1 MTKPKNQLMVH
12 INRTTQQYLPYLDKI
27 AIERDVSR
35 ARLVNEVMTYVLEN
49 NMLEQVYEELD
60 NAAMGEGRSYYLPR
74 KNPEHP
80 LVPAPPKAVNLFVTD
95 IVDDTPTVPRADL
108 PEPSRRTRC
117 ENISLRPRYVST
129 RSNIAHNFGGPEKSK
144 RQLRDEL
151 RQAVENT
158 R

>member
-1 MTKPKNQLMVH
+1 MVH

-60 NAAMGEGRSYYLPR
+60 NAAMGEGRNYYLPR
-74 KNPEHP
+74 KNTEQP
-80 LVPAPPKAVNLFVTD
+80 LVPAPPKAVNLFVM
-95 IVDDTPTVPRADL
+95 DDVPETEPAPALARDL
-108 PEPSRRTRC
+108 PEPSRRARC
-117 ENISLRPRYVST
+117 ENISLRPRYVSA
-129 RSNIAHNFGGPEKSK
+129 RSNISHNFGGPEKSK
-144 RQLRDEL
+144 KQLRDEL